1 MTAVPLPS
9 ALRSDAAGTFPWPHR
24 QVRLVPAGAVP
35 RGAVVLGHLVAVPDG
50 ADVLAGGRPLAAV
63 PAAPREASVPVAPRE
78 ATLPETAREIPQQAD
93 GVVVDDWGHQVIVDG
108 APIELTRR
116 EFELLRC
123 LAAHP
128 GRVFTRAQLLA
139 EVWELPDARH
149 APPRT
154 VDVHVSR
161 VRRKLGPH
169 AGALQSLRGVGYRW
183 SAS

>member
-9 ALRSDAAGTFPWPHR
+9 ALRSDVAGTFPWPHR

-50 ADVLAGGRPLAAV
+50 ADVPAGGRPLAAV
-63 PAAPREASVPVAPRE
+63 PTAPREAAAPHE
-78 ATLPETAREIPQQAD
+78 TTWTSTQETARQA
-93 GVVVDDWGHQVIVDG
+93 GVVVDDWGHQVVVDG
-108 APIELTRR
+108 SPVELTRR